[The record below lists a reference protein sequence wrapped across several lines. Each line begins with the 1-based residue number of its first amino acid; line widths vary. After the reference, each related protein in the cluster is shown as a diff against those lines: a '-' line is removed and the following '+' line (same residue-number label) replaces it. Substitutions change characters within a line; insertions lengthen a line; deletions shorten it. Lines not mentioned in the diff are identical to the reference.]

1 MLYNTSAIAE
11 HPPQLLLQGLNFSI
25 LNTTAFFI
33 HLKMTRIRPFFLKVS
48 WVFPNYLVTAMSNE
62 RACQGL
68 DATWDVFHA
77 VERPQVQGEIYATA
91 LPCVLPQF
99 SRSPASLQL
108 PKYEKDTIILSVKL
122 SDSRMTWNKGA
133 KLTNQRKTATGSD
146 TEVNPI
152 SCSAFFNFDRPG
164 KSVTW
169 IWKQGAPLKHLTLE
183 ISVSIIS
190 VSIRYGNL
198 TRTSNH
204 QKSNWKVCVMRP
216 NVVAT
221 SVSSAVT
228 RETLSVTLFFK
239 ML

>member
-1 MLYNTSAIAE
+1 
-11 HPPQLLLQGLNFSI
+11 
-25 LNTTAFFI
+25 
-33 HLKMTRIRPFFLKVS
+33 MTRIRPFFLKVS
-48 WVFPNYLVTAMSNE
+48 WVFLTTWSRLSNE

-99 SRSPASLQL
+99 SRSPAFLQL
-108 PKYEKDTIILSVKL
+108 PRYEKDTIILSVRL
-122 SDSRMTWNKGA
+122 SDSRMTWNKRA
-133 KLTNQRKTATGSD
+133 KLTNQRKTATGSY

-169 IWKQGAPLKHLTLE
+169 SWKQGAPWKHLTFE

-190 VSIRYGNL
+190 VSVPYGNL
-198 TRTSNH
+198 TLTSH
-204 QKSNWKVCVMRP
+204 QSQTAKY
-216 NVVAT
+216 T
-221 SVSSAVT
+221 
-228 RETLSVTLFFK
+228 
-239 ML
+239 

>member
-1 MLYNTSAIAE
+1 MCFL
-11 HPPQLLLQGLNFSI
+11 
-25 LNTTAFFI
+25 TTWSR
-33 HLKMTRIRPFFLKVS
+33 L
-48 WVFPNYLVTAMSNE
+48 SNE

-68 DATWDVFHA
+68 DATWYVFHA
-77 VERPQVQGEIYATA
+77 VEWPQDHGEIYATA

-108 PKYEKDTIILSVKL
+108 PRYEKDTIILSVKL
-122 SDSRMTWNKGA
+122 SDSRMPWNKSA
-133 KLTNQRKTATGSD
+133 KPTNQRQTVTGSN

-169 IWKQGAPLKHLTLE
+169 SWKQGAPSKHFTFE

-190 VSIRYGNL
+190 VCIPYGNL
-198 TRTSNH
+198 TLTGSH
-204 QKSNWKVCVMRP
+204 QKSNCRIHVMCP

-221 SVSSAVT
+221 SVSSVVR
-228 RETLSVTLFFK
+228 RETFFVTLFFK
-239 ML
+239 MM